1 MKNFITNS
9 IISIGISFII
19 IMFVGQI
26 YIFKESSMIPTF
38 HNNDIAVVEKITKFW
53 DLDREDIIVF
63 RHEDKDLVKR
73 IIGTPGDT
81 IQIVNGIIYINNEIY
96 EDTYKKEDFLYAG
109 IAKSEITLKE
119 NEYFVLGD
127 NRNYSMDSRDIGVI
141 NKKSIIG
148 KVLFH

>member
-38 HNNDIAVVEKITKFW
+38 HNNDIAIVEKITKFW

>member
-38 HNNDIAVVEKITKFW
+38 HNNDIVIVEKVTKYW

-119 NEYFVLGD
+119 NEFFVLGD